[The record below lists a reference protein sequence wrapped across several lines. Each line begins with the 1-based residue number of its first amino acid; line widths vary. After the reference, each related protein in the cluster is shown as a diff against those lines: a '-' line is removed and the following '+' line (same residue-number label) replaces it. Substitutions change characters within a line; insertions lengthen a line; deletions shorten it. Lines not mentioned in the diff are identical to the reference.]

1 MEEITSRIWE
11 HSEIEFIDLTSD
23 EEINQKNSITDFC
36 GIIAGL
42 QDNINTEQR
51 NLREIEIIDLCDEQ
65 LHHKNSLN
73 NSCGVI
79 SQTSDDITTKVVTK
93 SPMKK
98 NYQKTSKD
106 NCLIE
111 KLSQIV
117 NKLKVPIGGK
127 ISVCAGFELLMSA
140 LSAGS
145 SNSPSVI
152 QAKSSNEN
160 NLQLI
165 SSHVYP
171 LKVYSLN
178 AVLFYA
184 TLVRLFHHQ
193 EILHSSSFQLTE
205 EKNLSLGYSEKDKS
219 TQPHRCSTSACE
231 CSTCLDLKRTK
242 KVKPSLTKLR
252 SIGTFWLKTFVATP
266 DSISFFLFFQSP
278 VIDLVL
284 NLLLRSVM
292 LKLMK
297 AAAHMRLIKLTVFI
311 FGHLLA
317 IQTLAIFP
325 PNNFQE
331 IQVQSQLRI
340 LL

>member
-1 MEEITSRIWE
+1 MEEITSRVWE

-93 SPMKK
+93 SPM
-98 NYQKTSKD
+98 NQKTSKD

-117 NKLKVPIGGK
+117 NKLKIPIGGK

-152 QAKSSNEN
+152 QAKSLNEN
-160 NLQLI
+160 NLQLN

-184 TLVRLFHHQ
+184 TLFRLFHHQ

-219 TQPHRCSTSACE
+219 TLKPHRYSTSAGE
-231 CSTCLDLKRTK
+231 YSTCLDLKRTK
-242 KVKPSLTKLR
+242 KVKPFLTKLR
-252 SIGTFWLKTFVATP
+252 SIDTFWLKTFVATT
-266 DSISFFLFFQSP
+266 DSIFFFFFFRVP
-278 VIDLVL
+278 
-284 NLLLRSVM
+284 
-292 LKLMK
+292 
-297 AAAHMRLIKLTVFI
+297 
-311 FGHLLA
+311 
-317 IQTLAIFP
+317 
-325 PNNFQE
+325 
-331 IQVQSQLRI
+331 
-340 LL
+340 